1 MRKGEEG
8 WGGVER
14 LGRGR
19 CKGERWRQ
27 VDGVED
33 DRGCKVQV
41 GVWGRWGSM
50 GRGGKEGREGEGR

>member
-1 MRKGEEG
+1 MRRVGEG
-8 WGGVER
+8 W
-14 LGRGR
+14 RGLDEAGAR
-19 CKGERWRQ
+19 GE
-27 VDGVED
+27 VED

>member
-1 MRKGEEG
+1 M
-8 WGGVER
+8 ER

-50 GRGGKEGREGEGR
+50 GRGGKEGRKGEGR